1 MVWTLILEIILIG
14 ISLSMDAFA
23 VSICDG
29 MVYSDLTKKKGAVI
43 PVTFGL
49 FQAAM
54 PLIGF
59 FIGTLFIEYIEAF
72 DHWVAF
78 ILLLLIGGKMMYDGI
93 NEICHPEEELKLKKF
108 SAGEILLQ
116 GVATSIDALA
126 VGISMLA
133 MDGITVSNVW
143 WYAILIG
150 VTTLSISSVG
160 LIIGIRV
167 GKLFK
172 NKASAAEI
180 VGGLVLIAIG
190 IKILIEGLL

>member
-1 MVWTLILEIILIG
+1 MWLILEVFLIG
-14 ISLSMDAFA
+14 VSLSMDAFA

-29 MVYSDLTKKKGAVI
+29 MVYRDLNKRKGAVI
-43 PVTFGL
+43 PATFGF

-59 FIGTLFIEYIEAF
+59 FIGTLFISYIEAF

-78 ILLLLIGGKMMYDGI
+78 VLLLIIGGKMVYDGI
-93 NEICHPEEELKLKKF
+93 KEIRHPEEEVETKKF
-108 SAGEILLQ
+108 SVPEVLLQ

-133 MDGITVSNVW
+133 MEGITTLTVW
-143 WYAILIG
+143 WYAALIG
-150 VTTLSISSVG
+150 VTTFIISLVG
-160 LIIGIRV
+160 VLLGVRM

-172 NKASAAEI
+172 DKASYAEI
-180 VGGLVLIAIG
+180 IGGLVLIGIG
-190 IKILIEGLL
+190 VKILVEGLL